1 VGQVQLKSSGVSLV
15 SRLLEARHGTPTE
28 SRGVAVLRLPPLLT
42 LLLALELSLPP
53 CRAAGHITLVIL
65 VPPTHSGED
74 GPHLAYAVDG
84 VEAGVPCSGGEAADD
99 EAARPGE
106 HDRNTGE
113 EGEFAPRWSAVEHLG
128 DAEGLVV
135 DGARLLGAHRVWG
148 RGKTRRVKR
157 RVEMIRWE
165 DES

>member
-1 VGQVQLKSSGVSLV
+1 M
-15 SRLLEARHGTPTE
+15 
-28 SRGVAVLRLPPLLT
+28 
-42 LLLALELSLPP
+42 
-53 CRAAGHITLVIL
+53 
-65 VPPTHSGED
+65 TH
-74 GPHLAYAVDG
+74 
-84 VEAGVPCSGGEAADD
+84 
-99 EAARPGE
+99 
-106 HDRNTGE
+106 
-113 EGEFAPRWSAVEHLG
+113 WSAVEHLG